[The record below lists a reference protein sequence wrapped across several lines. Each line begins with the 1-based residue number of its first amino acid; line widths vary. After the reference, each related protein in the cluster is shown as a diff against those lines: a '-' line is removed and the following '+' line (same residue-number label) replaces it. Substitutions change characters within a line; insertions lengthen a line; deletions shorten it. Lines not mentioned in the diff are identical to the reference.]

1 MVGPWVETSNKSVPN
16 AGLGLVMVC
25 WSVDWRVV
33 LSRLILSRMGGGG
46 GSLLANDK
54 YAVALVRYWVL
65 EQPRT

>member
-25 WSVDWRVV
+25 WSVDEQVV
-33 LSRLILSRMGGGG
+33 LSRASLWGGRGR